1 MTDEKL
7 TTSGE
12 RKMKHPW
19 LAVLLSKMFPGA
31 GQIYGG
37 AKARGIFFIAF
48 AISLLLIMVLSTCGF
63 LFIESATASRTL
75 AAAAFAA
82 GIVVIVLN
90 IYVLFDAY
98 KIAKRYNAEHA
109 HADAVAG
116 RRKPWL
122 AAFLSSL
129 FPSIGQFYNRQVL
142 KGIAFIAVT
151 VVAFILQA
159 VFAPL
164 FIFVLLVYLIGIKDA
179 FDSAEALNGSG
190 DRFFRQERA
199 IVLLIVVILSLQAI
213 PFAEIIKD
221 HVIKAFKMPSGSMYP
236 TLKIGDHFLIGKT
249 KSFRVSLKR
258 GDVVVFPYPV
268 NPEKNFVKRVIG
280 LGGDKVQIINGELY
294 INEQLVQLKKQGV
307 QEEDDHLWLNTIG
320 PPTVY
325 EERIGDATYR
335 VQYLRDKSTTNGGPW
350 LVPQDAVFVMGDNR
364 DNSQDSRVWGPVPR
378 NSIEGKALKIYWS
391 WNREELKV
399 RWDRIGETLH

>member
-1 MTDEKL
+1 ML
-7 TTSGE
+7 
-12 RKMKHPW
+12 
-19 LAVLLSKMFPGA
+19 
-31 GQIYGG
+31 
-37 AKARGIFFIAF
+37 
-48 AISLLLIMVLSTCGF
+48 VLS
-63 LFIESATASRTL
+63 
-75 AAAAFAA
+75 
-82 GIVVIVLN
+82 

-98 KIAKRYNAEHA
+98 KIAKRYNAEHVQTV
-109 HADAVAG
+109 ADTG
-116 RRKPWL
+116 QRKPWL

-129 FPSIGQFYNRQVL
+129 FPGIGQFYNRQVL

-151 VVAFILQA
+151 VAAFILQA

-199 IVLLIVVILSLQAI
+199 IVLLIVVIFSLQAI

-280 LGGDKVQIINGELY
+280 LG
-294 INEQLVQLKKQGV
+294 
-307 QEEDDHLWLNTIG
+307 
-320 PPTVY
+320 
-325 EERIGDATYR
+325 AT
-335 VQYLRDKSTTNGGPW
+335 KSRSSTESCISMN
-350 LVPQDAVFVMGDNR
+350 N
-364 DNSQDSRVWGPVPR
+364 
-378 NSIEGKALKIYWS
+378 WS
-391 WNREELKV
+391 S
-399 RWDRIGETLH
+399 